1 MKGRAYLGCDLSKI
15 SKKFLLKIWTRFFKD
30 PLMIFNKNLVEIF
43 SRSQKDFKWRSSLEI
58 LLRSHRD
65 FIWRTWEE
73 LPSIFKKLMKFL
85 KVKKN
90 WEDFYLRS
98 SKDLKKILIEDRPKL
113 SERFYSRSLKD
124 LKKILVEDLNKI

>member
-1 MKGRAYLGCDLSKI
+1 
-15 SKKFLLKIWTRFFKD
+15 
-30 PLMIFNKNLVEIF
+30 
-43 SRSQKDFKWRSSLEI
+43 
-58 LLRSHRD
+58 
-65 FIWRTWEE
+65 
-73 LPSIFKKLMKFL
+73 MKFL

-124 LKKILVEDLNKI
+124 LKKILVEDLIKI